1 MLKIR
6 LLTAVL
12 LLPLVLVL
20 FIFGPTWAAALFFI
34 GCLSSCVAE
43 AVLMLVPAFEKRLGL
58 GEGVG
63 QGMGAGRNLV
73 LVAVAVTVSS
83 LIFVANAYGSQA
95 AARGSIVLGLI
106 ALFLCG
112 VFSTRVLDRAAA
124 RGFALIV
131 SCVYG
136 ALPWLMT
143 WDLYEMSPN
152 GRYLLLL
159 LAVVWAG
166 DTGGYFGGRLLGGRI
181 IKDRKL
187 APMIS
192 PNKTWE
198 GAVVGLLLSVV
209 GAITINAFFIEG
221 LGEWPVIITVGL
233 LGGVAGQTGDLM
245 ESVLK
250 RFSGVKD
257 SGRMIPGHGG
267 FLDRVDGILF
277 SAPIVWFI
285 LYYFKY

>member
-20 FIFGPTWAAALFFI
+20 FIYGPTWAAALFFI

-58 GEGVG
+58 GLGVG
-63 QGMGAGRNLV
+63 QGLGPGRNLV
-73 LVAVAVTVSS
+73 LVGVAVTISC
-83 LIFVANAYGSQA
+83 LIFFANAYGSHA
-95 AARGSIVLGLI
+95 AAQGSIVLGLM
-106 ALFLCG
+106 ALFLSG

-131 SCVYG
+131 ACVYG

-152 GRYLLLL
+152 GRYLLLV

-181 IKDRKL
+181 FKKRRL

-198 GAVVGLLLSVV
+198 GAITGLLLSVV
-209 GAITINAFFIEG
+209 GAVTINAFFIEG
-221 LGEWPVIITVGL
+221 LGEWPVIIAVGL

-285 LYYFKY
+285 LHYFKY